1 MEYNDGPKDAN
12 EPDKSTDSTQQ
23 LDAYIQDLKA
33 SQENLTWPGAL
44 RNNRGV
50 DALFWKGNPKAPLVQ
65 RIGLMLVA
73 VALVVDRSLDGF
85 TLRRSAIRLRG
96 RLCCHSLHRGRLVL
110 AKRRSAIAQTWP
122 CPASA
127 ESDPL

>member
-1 MEYNDGPKDAN
+1 MEHNDGPKDAN

-65 RIGLMLVA
+65 RIGLILVA
-73 VALVVDRSLDGF
+73 VALVLIGLSMVSLYVDQRSVFEAVFAAILF
-85 TLRRSAIRLRG
+85 TVAGWFLRNA
-96 RLCCHSLHRGRLVL
+96 V
-110 AKRRSAIAQTWP
+110 RR
-122 CPASA
+122 
-127 ESDPL
+127 